1 MDIKDNASIKE
12 LEALKRK
19 IEKQITAQKSNKK
32 DQSQLYNLIKNDHE
46 RHKSMK
52 TEGKSFGESWTI
64 SNSTSTVFHP
74 LPSLNSTKGLV
85 FKLSEPR

>member
-32 DQSQLYNLIKNDHE
+32 DQSQLYI
-46 RHKSMK
+46 
-52 TEGKSFGESWTI
+52 
-64 SNSTSTVFHP
+64 
-74 LPSLNSTKGLV
+74 LN
-85 FKLSEPR
+85 